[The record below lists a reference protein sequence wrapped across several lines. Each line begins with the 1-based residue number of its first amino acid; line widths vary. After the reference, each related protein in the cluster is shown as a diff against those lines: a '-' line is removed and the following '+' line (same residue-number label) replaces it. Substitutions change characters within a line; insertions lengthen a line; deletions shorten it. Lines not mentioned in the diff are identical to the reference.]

1 MILSSNLAW
10 ANLSDSVSKTNRDC
24 IHKRM
29 TYPSFSQL
37 PFPTTPGWTLPK
49 LSATQETRHWPPHK
63 THLGVEV
70 SSGLKKARKAS
81 SRRGNSEKGRKSTR
95 QMVCMQSLSG
105 GPLRGSDIPG
115 NYGSLAGV
123 ESCDSERS
131 RNALQ
136 VTQQTVP
143 CV

>member
-1 MILSSNLAW
+1 
-10 ANLSDSVSKTNRDC
+10 
-24 IHKRM
+24 M

-81 SRRGNSEKGRKSTR
+81 SRRGNTEAR
-95 QMVCMQSLSG
+95 QKKHEADGMYAE
-105 GPLRGSDIPG
+105 PERR
-115 NYGSLAGV
+115 A
-123 ESCDSERS
+123 SERK
-131 RNALQ
+131 
-136 VTQQTVP
+136 
-143 CV
+143 

>member
-1 MILSSNLAW
+1 MTLSSNLAW

-24 IHKRM
+24 IHKGM
-29 TYPSFSQL
+29 TYPPFSQL
-37 PFPTTPGWTLPK
+37 PSPTTPGWTLPK

-70 SSGLKKARKAS
+70 NSGLKKVRKAS
-81 SRRGNSEKGRKSTR
+81 SRRGNSEAR
-95 QMVCMQSLSG
+95 QLVCMQSLTG

-136 VTQQTVP
+136 VTRQTVP

>member
-1 MILSSNLAW
+1 MQGHIPGTSELEEVILSSNLAW

-24 IHKRM
+24 IHKGM

-49 LSATQETRHWPPHK
+49 LSAIQETRHWLPHK

-81 SRRGNSEKGRKSTR
+81 SRRGHSEARQKKHEADGMYAEPEGR
-95 QMVCMQSLSG
+95 
-105 GPLRGSDIPG
+105 
-115 NYGSLAGV
+115 A
-123 ESCDSERS
+123 SERK
-131 RNALQ
+131 
-136 VTQQTVP
+136 
-143 CV
+143 